1 MCGRRVGVR
10 FVEGVDYTDSFD
22 WFLFYAVDVLWRTD
36 THRFQNRR
44 HDVNHM
50 VKLRA
55 DPAGITDV
63 TGPRNRQA
71 LSRAAEVGGDLF
83 GPPERRIEGPRPGNR
98 HVRMGLR
105 PAPGVIELELVG
117 DWVV

>member
-1 MCGRRVGVR
+1 MRVQYPGWNRRNRVGIPAVVVDAPVSDHLEVLRVMCGRRVGVR
-10 FVEGVDYTDSFD
+10 FVEGVDHTDAFD
-22 WFLFYAVDVLWRTD
+22 WFLFDAVDVLWRTD

-55 DPAGITDV
+55 DPAGIADV
-63 TGPRNRQA
+63 TRPRDRQA

-83 GPPERRIEGPRPGNR
+83 GPPE
-98 HVRMGLR
+98 
-105 PAPGVIELELVG
+105 
-117 DWVV
+117 